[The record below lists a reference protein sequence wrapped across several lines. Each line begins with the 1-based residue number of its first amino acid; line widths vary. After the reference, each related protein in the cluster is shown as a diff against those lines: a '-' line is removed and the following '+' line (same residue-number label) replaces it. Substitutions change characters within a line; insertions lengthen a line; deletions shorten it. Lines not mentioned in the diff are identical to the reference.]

1 MKKGRRKLLSVQRR
15 DLWDGPNQYDFWNV
29 PSNELKYMLE
39 HKSKKDG
46 RIKSEIML
54 ILRLRRHLKL
64 K

>member
-1 MKKGRRKLLSVQRR
+1 MKKERKKFLSVRRR

-29 PSNELKYMLE
+29 PSNKLKYMLG

-54 ILRLRRHLKL
+54 ILRLRGHLK
-64 K
+64 